1 MRVTTLVFWVATC
14 VPMAR
19 LAAQAPATQPPAPAE
34 NKAPGPNTTQTPAAP
49 ASQATTQTSTQTD
62 TQDYLLSNTPT
73 PPKKPEYLDAVHI
86 TAGALTNPDA
96 ARILL
101 ENTQKDDDFI
111 KNFQRDPSR
120 PAGTPEW
127 NVVKFTRSDIF
138 VLIHIVKWNDPPTT
152 GAQTVQSQNWYVYNN
167 GQTKQLGSRYW
178 THEDFASNNRLYG
191 AKVLYVVYVHLN
203 KRPVAAY
210 QVSYAIET
218 KKKLAQNV
226 NDLFTVAQLSGEP
239 VKGGRVENA
248 PNVWGGGVFGIAH
261 YNTSDITITPS
272 IIPDGGTQSSLGKAT
287 TFDNEGLHW
296 WDVSGAVPIR
306 RVSQLQFNQSNST
319 VTQQS
324 VDKTTVFAL
333 FDVYLPRRDLKGSG
347 FSYLPSYVAG
357 IGITKQPLHRL
368 LVGVSWGPAFANFYI
383 GAVFAT
389 QSLPTGTSCSKNQVV
404 NQPMGASET
413 RTCAQL
419 SFGIN
424 IGALALQKALAKK

>member
-1 MRVTTLVFWVATC
+1 MNPLRRRFLGSSSVLLGATLLDALTSPFWNWKRSLLLE
-14 VPMAR
+14 P
-19 LAAQAPATQPPAPAE
+19 AAAPH
-34 NKAPGPNTTQTPAAP
+34 TQTPKP
-49 ASQATTQTSTQTD
+49 SGSASPPPSTVVFVD
-62 TQDYLLSNTPT
+62 VA
-73 PPKKPEYLDAVHI
+73 KE
-86 TAGALTNPDA
+86 AG
-96 ARILL
+96 
-101 ENTQKDDDFI
+101 
-111 KNFQRDPSR
+111 
-120 PAGTPEW
+120 
-127 NVVKFTRSDIF
+127 
-138 VLIHIVKWNDPPTT
+138 
-152 GAQTVQSQNWYVYNN
+152 
-167 GQTKQLGSRYW
+167 
-178 THEDFASNNRLYG
+178 
-191 AKVLYVVYVHLN
+191 LN
-203 KRPVAAY
+203 
-210 QVSYAIET
+210 S
-218 KKKLAQNV
+218 
-226 NDLFTVAQLSGEP
+226 
-239 VKGGRVENA
+239 